1 MSIKAVLIDIDNT
14 ILDFDRCADE
24 AIKICAEKYGI
35 ALPCNYYEVF
45 SEINDKLWGLLEQRK
60 IIKQD
65 IYERRWVEIFE
76 ILKIDEDGK
85 AFEED
90 FRSTIRDVA
99 IPVDGAEEILSY
111 LSEKYPVYCASN
123 ASRERQEHRLKIN
136 GFDRFISGMFISED
150 IGFQK
155 PAKEFFYAC
164 YEALCPIAPEEII
177 MIGDSVNADI
187 IGAKSFGFTSLWFN
201 FRNEEY
207 ADYNFTDFK
216 VSQLREIKNI
226 L

>member
-1 MSIKAVLIDIDNT
+1 MKIKAVLIDIDNT

-24 AIKICAEKYGI
+24 AIKICAEKYKI

-45 SEINDKLWGLLEQRK
+45 SEINDKLWGLLEQGK

-65 IYERRWVEIFE
+65 IYDRRWVEIFE
-76 ILKIDEDGK
+76 ILEIREDGQ

-99 IPVDGAEEILSY
+99 IPVEGAQEILSY
-111 LSEKYPVYCASN
+111 LSGKYPVYCASN
-123 ASRERQEHRLKIN
+123 ASRERQEHRLQVN

-155 PAKEFFYAC
+155 PAKEFFHAC
-164 YEALCPIAPEEII
+164 YEELYPIAPEEII
-177 MIGDSVNADI
+177 MIGDSINADI
-187 IGAKSFGFTSLWFN
+187 IGAKNYGFRSLWFN
-201 FRNEEY
+201 FKNEKY
-207 ADYNFTDFK
+207 PDCNFTDFT
-216 VSQLREIKNI
+216 VNHLTEIKNI

>member
-1 MSIKAVLIDIDNT
+1 MNIKAVLIDMDNT

-35 ALPCNYYEVF
+35 TLPCNYYEVF
-45 SEINDKLWGLLEQRK
+45 SEINDKLWGLLEQGK
-60 IIKQD
+60 ITKQD
-65 IYERRWVEIFE
+65 IYDRRWVEIFE

-90 FRSTIRDVA
+90 FRNTIRDVA
-99 IPVDGAEEILSY
+99 IPVDGAEEILFY
-111 LSEKYPVYCASN
+111 LSKKYPVYCASN

-164 YEALCPIAPEEII
+164 YEALYPIKPSEII

-187 IGAKSFGFTSLWFN
+187 IGAKNFGMKTIWFN
-201 FRNEEY
+201 FKKDTYDE
-207 ADYNFTDFK
+207 YNFTDYK
-216 VSQLREIKNI
+216 VTSLAEIKNI